1 MDGLLREIKRA
12 NKKANKLRRAFGFKD
27 AKSKCTKK
35 TLIKV
40 VSYEDFLKGQD
51 CTPHSYDDY
60 VILYERD
67 DGYYGAERITDGELK
82 EVYVDLLPIPR
93 DVLDECPKHTI
104 QVSTQNELDAAL
116 SKNDKINL
124 EVNGSHRVASLI
136 TIPCSDHLYFMR
148 NFLRAAV

>member
-1 MDGLLREIKRA
+1 MDGLLKEIKRA
-12 NKKANKLRRAFGFKD
+12 NKKANKLRRSLGFKD
-27 AKSKCTKK
+27 TKSKCTKK

-82 EVYVDLLPIPR
+82 EIYVDLLPIPK
-93 DVLDECPKHTI
+93 DILNECPKHVI
-104 QVSTQNELDAAL
+104 QVSTQDELTVAL
-116 SKNDKINL
+116 SRNDKINL
-124 EVNGSHRVASLI
+124 EVNGNHYIVSLI
-136 TIPCSDHLYFMR
+136 AIPCSSDFYFMR
-148 NFLRAAV
+148 NLLRATL

>member
-1 MDGLLREIKRA
+1 MDSLLKEIKRA
-12 NKKANKLRRAFGFKD
+12 NKKANKLRRSLGFKD

-60 VILYERD
+60 VVLYERD

-82 EVYVDLLPIPR
+82 EIYVDLLPIPKN
-93 DVLDECPKHTI
+93 VLNECPKHTI
-104 QVSTQNELDAAL
+104 QVSTQDELTVAL
-116 SKNDKINL
+116 SRNDKINL
-124 EVNGSHRVASLI
+124 EVNGNHYIVSLI
-136 TIPCSDHLYFMR
+136 AIPCSNHFHFMR
-148 NFLRAAV
+148 YFLRTAL